1 MMAPLH
7 ACDASIRKTPLKW
20 LHGGAS
26 RGSPIPHSRTPPQ
39 QLRLLGSE
47 SARARVRAR
56 AICRSE
62 RTWVCSRRDAPA
74 QGSRPVTRYAP
85 RARLRP
91 GGLPP
96 GRAPGLS
103 GRSTFGSSR
112 SCRDASRLELV
123 NTTLKRVST
132 LVGFPPCPPA
142 TAGTFSSMLV
152 AYSRAESPP
161 VYPSASSMSSGLTTN
176 RAIAVPSTRET
187 STSQRL
193 SAHFSIT

>member
-1 MMAPLH
+1 MTAPLH

-20 LHGGAS
+20 PSQAPPAGHLFHIRVPHLNSYAFSARNPRERESGRERSVVVNARGYAPGGMRPPGGAAPS
-26 RGSPIPHSRTPPQ
+26 RGTHR
-39 QLRLLGSE
+39 G
-47 SARARVRAR
+47 
-56 AICRSE
+56 
-62 RTWVCSRRDAPA
+62 
-74 QGSRPVTRYAP
+74 
-85 RARLRP
+85 ARLRP

-96 GRAPGLS
+96 GRAPGLG